1 MSDIKEMQDTSN
13 VSDYPS
19 KQLPTMLNVL
29 TILTFIGCGL
39 GAISTFM
46 LPLGCKFIDTIE
58 ETGKMKEEELDQ
70 LKLICANTTT
80 IMLIAFV
87 GIILCFV
94 GAMLMRKL
102 NKMGFILYVIGEL
115 LPLLSSVIILGSG
128 YFHDWK
134 NLVGL
139 VLALVFPIL
148 YFTQHKHLTK

>member
-1 MSDIKEMQDTSN
+1 MSDIQEMQDTSN

-19 KQLPTMLNVL
+19 KKLPTMLNVL

-102 NKMGFILYVIGEL
+102 NKNGLYPLRRWRITSIIKQCHYPRIWL
-115 LPLLSSVIILGSG
+115 LP
-128 YFHDWK
+128 
-134 NLVGL
+134 
-139 VLALVFPIL
+139 
-148 YFTQHKHLTK
+148 